1 MTDSPHDR
9 RSWFSRREWLRRA
22 GLAGAAAAVVPIDA
36 LVRAG
41 APRVAAGAGPQAD
54 ALETL
59 TAAEGVT
66 LTAIVGRLIPRDENG
81 PGAADAGA
89 ARYIDRA
96 LGDALASSREAYRV
110 GLAAVDRH
118 AQRSKGAPLAQ
129 LSAPEQDAVLAE
141 IETGVATGF
150 APSSSAFFS
159 MVRAH
164 TIQGTFCDP
173 YYGGNANFIGWDLLG
188 YPGVRLAVGSDDQRL
203 DARLT
208 PTHASA
214 YDSGMFSKPPRAIGK
229 GERPDG
235 D

>member
-66 LTAIVGRLIPRDENG
+66 LTAIVGRLIPSDESG

-96 LGDALASSREAYRV
+96 LGDALASSPTACGFRVAGGTVRGGPSPRTRRRSPRLAPLGGLPDEQRSSPSLGTMKLPGGGRSEV
-110 GLAAVDRH
+110 GLLH
-118 AQRSKGAPLAQ
+118 ESRS
-129 LSAPEQDAVLAE
+129 
-141 IETGVATGF
+141 
-150 APSSSAFFS
+150 
-159 MVRAH
+159 
-164 TIQGTFCDP
+164 
-173 YYGGNANFIGWDLLG
+173 
-188 YPGVRLAVGSDDQRL
+188 
-203 DARLT
+203 AR
-208 PTHASA
+208 S
-214 YDSGMFSKPPRAIGK
+214 R
-229 GERPDG
+229 
-235 D
+235 